1 MRPEDLLA
9 RLEAGYAYDPMYGQL
24 CNERDQLEAENAK
37 LREEFTK
44 MDQWHS
50 NELMAAMDENAKLRE
65 LVVALYHIHFGTEE
79 ESWDAWEDFCPC
91 DICEERHG
99 GEAPC
104 AYTAKDLADECCEPI
119 TKEIVIDRMRELG
132 VEVG

>member
-1 MRPEDLLA
+1 MTDEIV
-9 RLEAGYAYDPMYGQL
+9 AYMGWGISAQEQIDGFRREVREL
-24 CNERDQLEAENAK
+24 RDENAK
-37 LREEFTK
+37 LR
-44 MDQWHS
+44 
-50 NELMAAMDENAKLRE
+50 AMRDTWQENDARLRE

-104 AYTAKDLADECCEPI
+104 AHTAKDLADECCDPI
-119 TKEIVIDRMRELG
+119 TKEIVIDRMHELG
-132 VEVG
+132 VEVDADA

>member
-1 MRPEDLLA
+1 MPDTEKEALCA
-9 RLEAGYAYDPMYGQL
+9 RIDEL
-24 CNERDQLEAENAK
+24 CRENER
-37 LREEFTK
+37 LRGQVASLIGRSFRTADK
-44 MDQWHS
+44 M
-50 NELMAAMDENAKLRE
+50 NCLNIENAKLRE
-65 LVVALYHIHFGTEE
+65 LVVALYHIHFGSEE

-91 DICEERHG
+91 GICEERHG

-132 VEVG
+132 IEVE

>member
-1 MRPEDLLA
+1 MSEEL
-9 RLEAGYAYDPMYGQL
+9 YFN
-24 CNERDQLEAENAK
+24 NELRNCLDAAVYSDCGEN
-37 LREEFTK
+37 
-44 MDQWHS
+44 DQWNYWYQRLRKAHD
-50 NELMAAMDENAKLRE
+50 AAVDRVTETQRAENAKLRE

-91 DICEERHG
+91 TICEERHG

-119 TKEIVIDRMRELG
+119 TKEIVINRMRELG
-132 VEVG
+132 VEP

>member
-1 MRPEDLLA
+1 MDESIYALNAECDAMQDEIA
-9 RLEAGYAYDPMYGQL
+9 RLEAENVELLEQL
-24 CNERDQLEAENAK
+24 KYERQTSRSRLESIDLLK
-37 LREEFTK
+37 V
-44 MDQWHS
+44 
-50 NELMAAMDENAKLRE
+50 ENAKLRE

-91 DICEERHG
+91 GICEERHG

-132 VEVG
+132 WTHEL

>member
-1 MRPEDLLA
+1 MPNCYYYDEQHNRCNCYANESLNELLA
-9 RLEAGYAYDPMYGQL
+9 
-24 CNERDQLEAENAK
+24 
-37 LREEFTK
+37 
-44 MDQWHS
+44 
-50 NELMAAMDENAKLRE
+50 ENAKLRE

-104 AYTAKDLADECCEPI
+104 AHTAKDLADERCDPI
-119 TKEIVIDRMRELG
+119 TKEIVIDRMHELG
-132 VEVG
+132 VEAE